1 VDPHPANWP
10 SKIGQTLC
18 LRCLLC
24 LLCLLAVPAVFAQPR
39 PGTPAATLLTVD
51 GPIGP
56 AYVDYVER
64 GIAGAAARGH
74 RLVVLQID
82 TPGGLDT
89 AMRVT
94 VRAILASPIPVA
106 CFVAPSGARAASAGT
121 YILYACHVAAM
132 APGTNL
138 GAATPVQIG
147 AGPDPPRDP
156 SPGAAKPGDARPG
169 QPSTLEN
176 KAINDA
182 AAYLRG
188 LAQLR
193 GRNAVWA
200 EASVRQSLSLS
211 AEDALAARV
220 VDIVARDVPSLL
232 AQAHG
237 RSVGVRGQPWRVDSA
252 GLGVVDTPPDWRTR
266 LLAAITNPS
275 VALILLSVGVY
286 GLLFEF
292 MSPGAVLPGVAGA
305 ICLLLGLYG
314 LQLLPINY
322 SGLALIFFGLAC
334 MIAEAFLPSF
344 GVIGFGGVIAFVI
357 GALLLFDTEAPGFGV
372 PLGLVAG
379 IGVTAALLVGAT
391 AQVAMRTRRRPR
403 PAVLAS
409 LEGSIGDMLGLGTT
423 AREGWAN
430 VGGETWQVAAET
442 PLVRGERV
450 RVLGRRGRVLLVAPL
465 GHAPPGRAPPA
476 APPAVPPAAPNL
488 GKEPPADGH

>member
-1 VDPHPANWP
+1 VNRHATRWP
-10 SKIGQTLC
+10 STIVQPLC
-18 LRCLLC
+18 LFV
-24 LLCLLAVPAVFAQPR
+24 LLCLLAAQAVRAQPAS
-39 PGTPAATLLTVD
+39 GSTSASLLTVD

-56 AYVDYVER
+56 AYADYIER
-64 GIAGAAARGH
+64 GIAQAASSGRK
-74 RLVVLQID
+74 LVVLQLD

-89 AMRVT
+89 AMRII
-94 VRAILASPIPVA
+94 VRSILAAPIPVA

-121 YILYACHVAAM
+121 YILYACHIASM

-138 GAATPVQIG
+138 GAATPVQVG
-147 AGPDPPRDP
+147 TGPDPP
-156 SPGAAKPGDARPG
+156 GAAKPG

-176 KAINDA
+176 KAVNDA

-211 AEDALAARV
+211 AEDALAAKV
-220 VDIVARDVPSLL
+220 VDIVARDVPGLL

-237 RSVGVRGQPWRVDSA
+237 RSVSVRGQPARVVSA
-252 GLGVVDTPPDWRTR
+252 GAAITDAPPDWRTR
-266 LLAAITNPS
+266 LLAVITNPS
-275 VALILLSVGVY
+275 VALILLSIGAY

-292 MSPGAVLPGVAGA
+292 MSPGAVLPGVVGA

-334 MIAEAFLPSF
+334 MVAEAFLPSF

-357 GALLLFDTEAPGFGV
+357 GALLLLDSEAPGFGM

-379 IGVTAALLVGAT
+379 IGIAAALLVGAT
-391 AQVAMRTRRRPR
+391 AQVALRTRRRPR
-403 PAVLAS
+403 VGALAS
-409 LEGSIGDMLGLGTT
+409 LEGSIGEVLGAQSDAAT
-423 AREGWAN
+423 REAWAN

-465 GHAPPGRAPPA
+465 ERAPPS
-476 APPAVPPAAPNL
+476 N
-488 GKEPPADGH
+488 GH

>member
-1 VDPHPANWP
+1 MNRRVARWR
-10 SKIGQTLC
+10 SKLVQPLF
-18 LRCLLC
+18 LFCLLC
-24 LLCLLAVPAVFAQPR
+24 LLCLLALQAVRAQP
-39 PGTPAATLLTVD
+39 PSASLLTVD

-56 AYVDYVER
+56 AYADYVER
-64 GIAGAAARGH
+64 GIAQAASSGRK
-74 RLVVLQID
+74 LVILQLD

-89 AMRVT
+89 AMRVI
-94 VRAILASPIPVA
+94 VRSILAAPIPVA

-121 YILYACHVAAM
+121 YILYACHIAAM

-138 GAATPVQIG
+138 GAATPVQVG
-147 AGPDPPRDP
+147 AGPDPP
-156 SPGAAKPGDARPG
+156 GAAKPS

-176 KAINDA
+176 KAVNDA

-211 AEDALAARV
+211 AGDALAAKV
-220 VDIVARDVPSLL
+220 VDIVARDVSGLL

-237 RSVGVRGQPWRVDSA
+237 RSVSVRGQPWRVDS
-252 GLGVVDTPPDWRTR
+252 LGAAVADAPPDWRTR
-266 LLAAITNPS
+266 LLAVITNPS
-275 VALILLSVGVY
+275 VALILLSLGAY

-292 MSPGAVLPGVAGA
+292 MSPGAVLPGVVGA

-344 GVIGFGGVIAFVI
+344 GVIGFGGVVAFVI
-357 GALLLFDTEAPGFGV
+357 GALLLLDSEAPGFGL
-372 PLGLVAG
+372 PLGLVVGVG
-379 IGVTAALLVGAT
+379 IAAALLVGAT
-391 AQVAMRTRRRPR
+391 AQVALRTRRRPR
-403 PAVLAS
+403 VGVLAS
-409 LEGSIGDMLGLGTT
+409 LEGSIGEVLGDAT
-423 AREGWAN
+423 REGWAN

-465 GHAPPGRAPPA
+465 ERAPPA
-476 APPAVPPAAPNL
+476 N
-488 GKEPPADGH
+488 GH

>member
-1 VDPHPANWP
+1 MAGWP
-10 SKIGQTLC
+10 SKIVY
-18 LRCLLC
+18 LLC
-24 LLCLLAVPAVFAQPR
+24 LAWLLGLPGAPAVFAQPR
-39 PGTPAATLLTVD
+39 PANAVTLLTVD

-56 AYVDYVER
+56 AYADYVER
-64 GIAGAAARGH
+64 GIAAAAARGH

-94 VRAILASPIPVA
+94 VRAILAAPIPVA
-106 CFVAPSGARAASAGT
+106 CFVAPGGARAASAGT

-138 GAATPVQIG
+138 GAATPVQVG
-147 AGPDPPRDP
+147 AGPDPP
-156 SPGAAKPGDARPG
+156 AVKPGDDKPR
-169 QPSTLEN
+169 QPSTLES
-176 KAINDA
+176 KAVNDA

-200 EASVRQSLSLS
+200 EAAVRQSVSLS
-211 AEDALAARV
+211 AEDALAAKV
-220 VDIVARDVPSLL
+220 VDHVARDVPGLL
-232 AQAHG
+232 AQANG
-237 RSVGVRGQPWRVDSA
+237 RSVSVRGQPWRIDSA
-252 GLGVVDTPPDWRTR
+252 GVAIVDTPPDWRTR

-292 MSPGAVLPGVAGA
+292 MSPGAVLPGVVGA

-334 MIAEAFLPSF
+334 MVAEAFLPSF
-344 GVIGFGGVIAFVI
+344 GVIGFGGVVAFVI
-357 GALLLFDTEAPGFGV
+357 GALLLFDSEAPGFGL
-372 PLGLVAG
+372 PLGLVG
-379 IGVTAALLVGAT
+379 GVAVVAALLVGAT
-391 AQVAMRTRRRPR
+391 AHVAMRTRRRPR
-403 PAVLAS
+403 VGALAS
-409 LEGSIGDMLGLGTT
+409 IEGSIGEVLGNG
-423 AREGWAN
+423 AGEGDGNPTSGIWAN
-430 VGGETWQVAAET
+430 VGGETWQVTADT

-465 GHAPPGRAPPA
+465 GQGPPA
-476 APPAVPPAAPNL
+476 
-488 GKEPPADGH
+488 GKEPSTDGYS

>member
-1 VDPHPANWP
+1 MGRHLT
-10 SKIGQTLC
+10 G
-18 LRCLLC
+18 LLLKVVGLLS
-24 LLCLLAVPAVFAQPR
+24 LLCLLAPHAVRAQP
-39 PGTPAATLLTVD
+39 PSASLLTVD

-56 AYVDYVER
+56 AYADYVER
-64 GIAGAAARGH
+64 GIAQAAASGRT
-74 RLVVLQID
+74 LVVLQLD

-89 AMRVT
+89 AMRIT
-94 VRAILASPIPVA
+94 VRAILAAPIPIA

-121 YILYACHVAAM
+121 YILYACHIAAM

-138 GAATPVQIG
+138 GSATPVQVG
-147 AGPDPPRDP
+147 AT
-156 SPGAAKPGDARPG
+156 PGAKPG
-169 QPSTLEN
+169 QPSTMEN
-176 KAINDA
+176 KAVNDA

-211 AEDALAARV
+211 AEDALAAKV
-220 VDIVARDVPSLL
+220 IDIVARDTAGVL

-237 RSVGVRGQPWRVDSA
+237 RSVSVRGQPWRVDSRGA
-252 GLGVVDTPPDWRTR
+252 AILDAPPDWRTR
-266 LLAAITNPS
+266 LLAVITNPS
-275 VALILLSVGVY
+275 VALILLSLGAY

-292 MSPGAVLPGVAGA
+292 MSPGAVLPGVVGA

-334 MIAEAFLPSF
+334 MVAEAFLPSF

-357 GALLLFDTEAPGFGV
+357 GALLLLDSEAPGFGV

-391 AQVAMRTRRRPR
+391 VQVALRTRRRPR
-403 PAVLAS
+403 VGALAS
-409 LEGSIGDMLGLGTT
+409 LEGSLGEMLG
-423 AREGWAN
+423 EGWAN
-430 VGGETWQVAAET
+430 VGGETWQVASDT
-442 PLVRGERV
+442 PLARGERV

-465 GHAPPGRAPPA
+465 GRAPPGA
-476 APPAVPPAAPNL
+476 A
-488 GKEPPADGH
+488 ADGNGKSAN

>member
-1 VDPHPANWP
+1 MDRHLTALP
-10 SKIGQTLC
+10 SRFVQ
-18 LRCLLC
+18 LLC
-24 LLCLLAVPAVFAQPR
+24 LFCLLAVPAALAQPR
-39 PGTPAATLLTVD
+39 PGQSSASLLTVD

-56 AYVDYVER
+56 AYADYIER
-64 GIAGAAARGH
+64 GIAQAAREG
-74 RLVVLQID
+74 RKLVILQID

-94 VRAILASPIPVA
+94 VRAILAAPIPVA

-121 YILYACHVAAM
+121 YIVYACHVAAM

-138 GAATPVQIG
+138 GAATPVQVGTGPGPPGG
-147 AGPDPPRDP
+147 A
-156 SPGAAKPGDARPG
+156 SPGATRPG
-169 QPSTLEN
+169 GTQPGEAKQGSTLEN
-176 KAINDA
+176 KAVNDA

-193 GRNAVWA
+193 GRNANWA
-200 EASVRQSLSLS
+200 EASVRQSISLS
-211 AEDALAARV
+211 DEDALAAGV
-220 VDIVARDVPSLL
+220 VDIVARDVPGLL
-232 AQAHG
+232 AQANG
-237 RSVGVRGQPWRVDSA
+237 RSVSVRGHPWRVDSA
-252 GLGVVDTPPDWRTR
+252 GAALVGTPPDWRTR

-292 MSPGAVLPGVAGA
+292 MSPGAVLPGVVGA

-357 GALLLFDTEAPGFGV
+357 GALLLLDSEAPGFGL

-379 IGVTAALLVGAT
+379 VGVVAALLVGAT
-391 AQVAMRTRRRPR
+391 ANVAMRTRRRPR
-403 PAVLAS
+403 PGALAS
-409 LEGSIGDMLGLGTT
+409 LEGSVGEVLGDTGSVP
-423 AREGWAN
+423 WAN
-430 VGGETWQVAAET
+430 IGGETWQVAAET
-442 PLVRGERV
+442 PLARGQRV
-450 RVLGRRGRVLLVAPL
+450 RVLGRRDRVLLVVPL
-465 GHAPPGRAPPA
+465 ERAPPGRAPPA
-476 APPAVPPAAPNL
+476 GHAN
-488 GKEPPADGH
+488 GKDASADGN

>member
-1 VDPHPANWP
+1 MNRCLTGLP
-10 SKIGQTLC
+10 SKIVQVLF
-18 LRCLLC
+18 
-24 LLCLLAVPAVFAQPR
+24 LLCLLAAPAVPAQPN
-39 PGTPAATLLTVD
+39 PAHPASPAASLLTVD

-56 AYVDYVER
+56 AYTDYVER
-64 GIAGAAARGH
+64 GIAAAAAKGH

-89 AMRVT
+89 AMRLT
-94 VRAILASPIPVA
+94 VRAILAAPIPVA

-147 AGPDPPRDP
+147 AGPDPPGDA
-156 SPGAAKPGDARPG
+156 SPGDAAPGAVKPGEAKPGEAKK
-169 QPSTLEN
+169 PSTLEN
-176 KAINDA
+176 KAVNDA

-188 LAQLR
+188 LAELR

-211 AEDALAARV
+211 AEDALEAKV
-220 VDIVARDVPSLL
+220 IDIVARDVPSLL
-232 AQAHG
+232 AQANG
-237 RSVGVRGQPWRVDSA
+237 RSVSVRGQPWRVDSA
-252 GLGVVDTPPDWRTR
+252 AMAVVATPPDWRTR

-275 VALILLSVGVY
+275 VALILLSVGVC

-292 MSPGAVLPGVAGA
+292 MSPGAVLPGVVGA

-357 GALLLFDTEAPGFGV
+357 GALVLLASEAPGSRL

-379 IGVTAALLVGAT
+379 IGLTAALLVGAT
-391 AQVAMRTRRRPR
+391 ANVALRTRRRPR
-403 PAVLAS
+403 TGVLAS
-409 LEGSIGDMLGLGTT
+409 LEGSIGEVLG
-423 AREGWAN
+423 EGWAN

-442 PLVRGERV
+442 PLARGERV

-465 GHAPPGRAPPA
+465 AQAPPGRAPPA
-476 APPAVPPAAPNL
+476 EPDE
-488 GKEPPADGH
+488 GKRTY

>member
-1 VDPHPANWP
+1 MPA
-10 SKIGQTLC
+10 LAAAFA
-18 LRCLLC
+18 
-24 LLCLLAVPAVFAQPR
+24 AVPAQPR
-39 PGTPAATLLTVD
+39 AGSAAVTLLAVD

-56 AYVDYVER
+56 AYADYIER
-64 GIAGAAARGH
+64 GIAQAAARGH
-74 RLVVLQID
+74 QLAVLRID

-94 VRAILASPIPVA
+94 VRAILAAPVPVA

-138 GAATPVQIG
+138 GAATPVQVG
-147 AGPDPPRDP
+147 TGPDPP
-156 SPGAAKPGDARPG
+156 GTGKPG
-169 QPSTLEN
+169 QPSAMEN
-176 KAINDA
+176 KAVNDA

-200 EASVRQSLSLS
+200 EALVRQSLSLS
-211 AEDALAARV
+211 AEDARAAKV
-220 VDIVARDVPSLL
+220 VDLVARDVPGLL
-232 AQAHG
+232 AAAHG
-237 RSVGVRGQPWRVDSA
+237 RSVAVRGQPRRLDTA
-252 GLGVVDTPPDWRTR
+252 GAAIVETPPDWRTR

-275 VALILLSVGVY
+275 VALILLSIGVY

-292 MSPGAVLPGVAGA
+292 MSPGAVLPGVVGA

-322 SGLALIFFGLAC
+322 SGLALILFGLAC

-344 GVIGFGGVIAFVI
+344 GMIGFGGVIAFVI
-357 GALLLFDTEAPGFGV
+357 GALLLDSEAPGFGL

-379 IGVTAALLVGAT
+379 VGLTAALLVGAT
-391 AQVAMRTRRRPR
+391 AHVALRTRRRPR
-403 PAVLAS
+403 PGTLAN
-409 LEGSIGDMLGLGTT
+409 LEGSIGEVLGESGE
-423 AREGWAN
+423 AGAHQGWAN
-430 VGGETWQVAAET
+430 IGGETWQVAAEM
-442 PLVRGERV
+442 PLARGERV

-465 GHAPPGRAPPA
+465 EHAPD
-476 APPAVPPAAPNL
+476 
-488 GKEPPADGH
+488 GKETRANGH

>member
-1 VDPHPANWP
+1 VNRHARRWTSTIVQP
-10 SKIGQTLC
+10 LC
-18 LRCLLC
+18 LFV
-24 LLCLLAVPAVFAQPR
+24 LLCLLALQAARAQAPSAAV
-39 PGTPAATLLTVD
+39 LTVD

-56 AYVDYVER
+56 AYADYIER
-64 GIAGAAARGH
+64 GIAQAAAGGRK
-74 RLVVLQID
+74 LVVLQID

-89 AMRVT
+89 AMRIT
-94 VRAILASPIPVA
+94 VRAILAAPIPVA

-121 YILYACHVAAM
+121 YILYACHIAAM

-138 GAATPVQIG
+138 GAATPVQVG
-147 AGPDPPRDP
+147 VGPDPP
-156 SPGAAKPGDARPG
+156 GAGKPGDAKPS

-176 KAINDA
+176 KAVNDA

-200 EASVRQSLSLS
+200 EASVRQSVSLS
-211 AEDALAARV
+211 AEDALAAKV
-220 VDIVARDVPSLL
+220 IDIVARDTAGVL

-237 RSVGVRGQPWRVDSA
+237 RSVSVRGRPWRIDSA
-252 GLGVVDTPPDWRTR
+252 GAAIVDAPPDWRTR
-266 LLAAITNPS
+266 LLAVITNPS
-275 VALILLSVGVY
+275 VALILLTLGAY

-292 MSPGAVLPGVAGA
+292 MSPGAVLPGVVGA

-322 SGLALIFFGLAC
+322 SGLGLIFFGLAC
-334 MIAEAFLPSF
+334 MIAEVFLPSF

-357 GALLLFDTEAPGFGV
+357 GALLLLDSEAPGFGL

-379 IGVTAALLVGAT
+379 VGVVAALLVGAT
-391 AQVAMRTRRRPR
+391 AQVALRTRRRPR
-403 PAVLAS
+403 VGALAS
-409 LEGSIGDMLGLGTT
+409 LEGSIGEVLGDAT
-423 AREGWAN
+423 REGWAN

-465 GHAPPGRAPPA
+465 ERAPPG
-476 APPAVPPAAPNL
+476 PAVNGKGTPAN
-488 GKEPPADGH
+488 

>member
-1 VDPHPANWP
+1 MSRQPTSLLSRISQLPLWVIACLAFLPCALHTPGWADAAAPA
-10 SKIGQTLC
+10 SSSSSS
-18 LRCLLC
+18 
-24 LLCLLAVPAVFAQPR
+24 
-39 PGTPAATLLTVD
+39 LLTVD

-56 AYVDYVER
+56 AYADYIER
-64 GIAGAAARGH
+64 GIAQAAARGS
-74 RLVVLQID
+74 RLLVLQID

-89 AMRVT
+89 SMRLI
-94 VRAILASPIPVA
+94 VRAILAAPLPVA
-106 CFVAPSGARAASAGT
+106 CYVAPSGARAASAGT
-121 YILYACHVAAM
+121 YILYACHIASM
-132 APGTNL
+132 APGTNI

-147 AGPDPPRDP
+147 TGPDPPGSAPPGDA
-156 SPGAAKPGDARPG
+156 SPGADKPDADKPAQEKQG
-169 QPSTLEN
+169 QHSAMEN

-200 EASVRQSLSLS
+200 EAAVRQSVSLS
-211 AEDALAARV
+211 AEDALAAKV
-220 VDIVARDVPSLL
+220 VDIVARDVPALL

-237 RSVGVRGQPWRVDSA
+237 RTVSVRGQPWRLDSA
-252 GLGVVDTPPDWRTR
+252 GLVLAATPPDWRTR
-266 LLAAITNPS
+266 LLATITNPS

-322 SGLALIFFGLAC
+322 SGLALILFGLAC
-334 MIAEAFLPSF
+334 MLAEAFLPSF

-357 GALLLFDTEAPGFGV
+357 GALLLLDSEAPGFGL

-379 IGVTAALLVGAT
+379 IGFVAALLVVGT
-391 AQVAMRTRRRPR
+391 AQVALRTRRRPR
-403 PAVLAS
+403 PGALGA
-409 LEGSIGDMLGLGTT
+409 LESGIGEMLSDAPGKD

-430 VGGETWQVAAET
+430 VGGETWQVAAEA
-442 PLVRGERV
+442 PLKRGERV

-465 GHAPPGRAPPA
+465 EQGSHPPA
-476 APPAVPPAAPNL
+476 N
-488 GKEPPADGH
+488 GH

>member
-1 VDPHPANWP
+1 VDRHVAGWP
-10 SKIGQTLC
+10 SNIVQ
-18 LRCLLC
+18 LLC
-24 LLCLLAVPAVFAQPR
+24 LACLLGLPGAPAVFAQPR
-39 PGTPAATLLTVD
+39 AANAVTLLTVD

-56 AYVDYVER
+56 AYADYVER
-64 GIAGAAARGH
+64 GIVAAVAKGH

-94 VRAILASPIPVA
+94 VRAILASSIPVA
-106 CFVAPSGARAASAGT
+106 CFVAPGGARAASAGT

-138 GAATPVQIG
+138 GAATPVQVG
-147 AGPDPPRDP
+147 AGPDPPA
-156 SPGAAKPGDARPG
+156 GKPGNDKPR
-169 QPSTLEN
+169 QPSTLES
-176 KAINDA
+176 KAVNDA

-200 EASVRQSLSLS
+200 EAAVRQSVSLS
-211 AEDALAARV
+211 AEDALAAKV
-220 VDIVARDVPSLL
+220 IDHVARDVPGLL
-232 AQAHG
+232 AQANG
-237 RSVGVRGQPWRVDSA
+237 RSVNVRGQPWRVDSA
-252 GLGVVDTPPDWRTR
+252 GAAIVDTPPDWRTR

-292 MSPGAVLPGVAGA
+292 MSPGAVLPGVVGA

-334 MIAEAFLPSF
+334 MVAEAFLPSF
-344 GVIGFGGVIAFVI
+344 GVIGFGGVVAFVI
-357 GALLLFDTEAPGFGV
+357 GALLLFDSEAPGFGL
-372 PLGLVAG
+372 PLGLVG
-379 IGVTAALLVGAT
+379 GVAVVAALLVGAT
-391 AQVAMRTRRRPR
+391 AHVAMRTRRRPR
-403 PAVLAS
+403 VGALAS
-409 LEGSIGDMLGLGTT
+409 LEGSIGEVLGDG
-423 AREGWAN
+423 AGGMWAN
-430 VGGETWQVAAET
+430 VGGETWQVRADT

-465 GHAPPGRAPPA
+465 GQGPPA
-476 APPAVPPAAPNL
+476 
-488 GKEPPADGH
+488 GKEASTDGL

>member
-1 VDPHPANWP
+1 MNRH
-10 SKIGQTLC
+10 LRHC
-18 LRCLLC
+18 LF
-24 LLCLLAVPAVFAQPR
+24 CLLALLALPAAPAQAR
-39 PGTPAATLLTVD
+39 PGSASASLLTVD

-56 AYVDYVER
+56 AYADYIER
-64 GIAGAAARGH
+64 GIAQAASSGRT
-74 RLVVLQID
+74 LVVLYID

-89 AMRVT
+89 AMRIA
-94 VRAILASPIPVA
+94 VRAILAAPIPVA
-106 CFVAPSGARAASAGT
+106 CFVAPGGARAASAGT
-121 YILYACHVAAM
+121 YILYACHIAAM

-138 GAATPVQIG
+138 GAATPVQVG
-147 AGPDPPRDP
+147 VGPDPPAT
-156 SPGAAKPGDARPG
+156 GKPGETK
-169 QPSTLEN
+169 PSTLEN

-200 EASVRQSLSLS
+200 EASVRQSVSLS
-211 AEDALAARV
+211 AEDALAAKV
-220 VDIVARDVPSLL
+220 IDIVARDTAGVL

-237 RSVGVRGQPWRVDSA
+237 RSVSVRGQPWRIDSA
-252 GLGVVDTPPDWRTR
+252 GAAIVEAPPDWRTR
-266 LLAAITNPS
+266 LLAVITNPS
-275 VALILLSVGVY
+275 VALILLTLGAY

-292 MSPGAVLPGVAGA
+292 MSPDAVLPGVVGA

-334 MIAEAFLPSF
+334 MIAEVFLPSF
-344 GVIGFGGVIAFVI
+344 GVIGLGGVIAFVI
-357 GALLLFDTEAPGFGV
+357 GALLLLDSEAPGFGL

-379 IGVTAALLVGAT
+379 VGLVAALLVGAT
-391 AQVAMRTRRRPR
+391 AQVALRTRRRPR
-403 PAVLAS
+403 VGALAS
-409 LEGSIGDMLGLGTT
+409 LEGSIGEVLGDAT
-423 AREGWAN
+423 REGWAN

-465 GHAPPGRAPPA
+465 EPGPPA
-476 APPAVPPAAPNL
+476 N
-488 GKEPPADGH
+488 EP

>member
-1 VDPHPANWP
+1 M
-10 SKIGQTLC
+10 KIVQP
-18 LRCLLC
+18 LC
-24 LLCLLAVPAVFAQPR
+24 LLCLLTVLAARAQA
-39 PGTPAATLLTVD
+39 PGASLLTVD

-56 AYVDYVER
+56 AYADYIER
-64 GIAGAAARGH
+64 GIAQAASSGRK
-74 RLVVLQID
+74 LVILQLD

-89 AMRVT
+89 AMRVI
-94 VRAILASPIPVA
+94 VRSILAAPIPVA

-121 YILYACHVAAM
+121 YILYACHIAAM

-138 GAATPVQIG
+138 GAATPVQVG
-147 AGPDPPRDP
+147 AGPDPPA
-156 SPGAAKPGDARPG
+156 AAKPG

-176 KAINDA
+176 KAVNDA

-211 AEDALAARV
+211 AEDALAAKV
-220 VDIVARDVPSLL
+220 IDIVARDVAGLL
-232 AQAHG
+232 AQADG
-237 RSVGVRGQPWRVDSA
+237 RSVGVRGQPWRVTSA
-252 GLGVVDTPPDWRTR
+252 GAAVAEAPPDWRTR

-292 MSPGAVLPGVAGA
+292 MSPGAVLPGVVGA

-334 MIAEAFLPSF
+334 MVAEVFLPSF
-344 GVIGFGGVIAFVI
+344 GVIGFGGVVAFVI
-357 GALLLFDTEAPGFGV
+357 GALLLLDSEAPGFGL

-379 IGVTAALLVGAT
+379 VGVVAALLVGAT
-391 AQVAMRTRRRPR
+391 AQVALRTRRRPR
-403 PAVLAS
+403 VGALAS
-409 LEGSIGDMLGLGTT
+409 LEGSIGEVLGAQSDAAT
-423 AREGWAN
+423 REGWAN

-465 GHAPPGRAPPA
+465 ERAPPA
-476 APPAVPPAAPNL
+476 N
-488 GKEPPADGH
+488 GH

>member
-1 VDPHPANWP
+1 MEHHLTSLP
-10 SKIGQTLC
+10 SKIVQPLC
-18 LRCLLC
+18 LFC

-39 PGTPAATLLTVD
+39 ASTPSVTLLTVD

-56 AYVDYVER
+56 AYADYVER

-94 VRAILASPIPVA
+94 VRAILAAPIPVA

-138 GAATPVQIG
+138 GAATPVQVG
-147 AGPDPPRDP
+147 TGPDPPG
-156 SPGAAKPGDARPG
+156 GAPPRGARPG

-176 KAINDA
+176 KAVNDA

-220 VDIVARDVPSLL
+220 VDIVARDVPGLL
-232 AQAHG
+232 AQANG
-237 RSVGVRGQPWRVDSA
+237 RGVSVRGQPWRVDSA
-252 GLGVVDTPPDWRTR
+252 GVGIVDTPPDWRTR

-275 VALILLSVGVY
+275 VALILLSIGVY

-357 GALLLFDTEAPGFGV
+357 GALLLLDSEAPGFGL
-372 PLGLVAG
+372 PIGLVAG
-379 IGVTAALLVGAT
+379 VAVTAALLVGAT
-391 AQVAMRTRRRPR
+391 AHVAMRTRRRPR

-409 LEGSIGDMLGLGTT
+409 LEGSIGEVLGDTPGM
-423 AREGWAN
+423 GWAN

-442 PLVRGERV
+442 PLARGERV
-450 RVLGRRGRVLLVAPL
+450 RVIGRRGRVLLVAPL
-465 GHAPPGRAPPA
+465 TRAPPA
-476 APPAVPPAAPNL
+476 GPDN
-488 GKEPPADGH
+488 GKQTH

>member
-1 VDPHPANWP
+1 MNRHARRWP
-10 SKIGQTLC
+10 SAIVQPLC
-18 LRCLLC
+18 LVV
-24 LLCLLAVPAVFAQPR
+24 LLCLLALQGVRAQAPS
-39 PGTPAATLLTVD
+39 AALLTVD

-56 AYVDYVER
+56 AYADYIER
-64 GIAGAAARGH
+64 GIAQAAAGGRK
-74 RLVVLQID
+74 LVVLQID

-89 AMRVT
+89 AMRIT
-94 VRAILASPIPVA
+94 VRAILAAPIPVA

-121 YILYACHVAAM
+121 YILYACHLAAM

-147 AGPDPPRDP
+147 AGPDQ
-156 SPGAAKPGDARPG
+156 PGAAKPDK
-169 QPSTLEN
+169 PSTMEN
-176 KAINDA
+176 KAVNDA

-211 AEDALAARV
+211 AEDALAAKV
-220 VDIVARDVPSLL
+220 IDIVARDTAGLL

-237 RSVGVRGQPWRVDSA
+237 RSVSVRGQPWRVDSRGA
-252 GLGVVDTPPDWRTR
+252 AILDAPPEWRTR
-266 LLAAITNPS
+266 LLAVITNPS
-275 VALILLSVGVY
+275 VALILLSLGAY

-292 MSPGAVLPGVAGA
+292 MSPGAVLPGVVGA

-322 SGLALIFFGLAC
+322 SGLGLIFFGLAC
-334 MIAEAFLPSF
+334 MVAEAFLPSF

-357 GALLLFDTEAPGFGV
+357 GALLLLDSEAPGFGL

-379 IGVTAALLVGAT
+379 VGITAALLVGAT
-391 AQVAMRTRRRPR
+391 AQVALRTRRRPR
-403 PAVLAS
+403 VGALAS
-409 LEGSIGDMLGLGTT
+409 LEGSIAEMLG
-423 AREGWAN
+423 EGWAN

-442 PLVRGERV
+442 PLVRGEWV
-450 RVLGRRGRVLLVAPL
+450 RVVGRRGRVLLVAPL
-465 GHAPPGRAPPA
+465 ARAPPDTRD
-476 APPAVPPAAPNL
+476 N
-488 GKEPPADGH
+488 GKEKPAN